1 MYHSTADR
9 ALVGSLIAQEIAMAV
24 PIACPHCGH
33 FVSISDEKYAATMG
47 KTAKCNKCGKPFLVQ
62 RAVAPTSAT
71 ANVHSSPAQAASQ
84 PAPRVQATPVVVQ
97 FAAPQVA
104 NQTPESAAGEKDV
117 WSANPSLWIGFRTYF
132 WCGLLS
138 LICLIVATLF
148 SGWALLGV
156 LWFIM
161 VVGIRV
167 LRIKAIHYHLT
178 SQRLRVAHGL
188 LSRKI
193 VEIELFRV
201 RDLTIEQGFIQR
213 LLTLGTVKAISTDED
228 AKTILLSGIKD
239 AMNVKENL
247 RRFVMESRKATGTR
261 DMDMAVVR

>member
-1 MYHSTADR
+1 
-9 ALVGSLIAQEIAMAV
+9 LAQEIAMAV

-33 FVSISDEKYAATMG
+33 FVSISDEKYAATVG
-47 KTAKCNKCGKPFLVQ
+47 KTAKCNKCGKPFFVQ
-62 RAVAPTSAT
+62 RAVAPTTAT
-71 ANVHSSPAQAASQ
+71 ANTHSSPAQATPQ
-84 PAPRVQATPVVVQ
+84 PAPMVQPAPVVVQ
-97 FAAPQVA
+97 FAAPQVVK
-104 NQTPESAAGEKDV
+104 QTPENDGGEKDI

-138 LICLIVATLF
+138 LLCMSAGAVF
-148 SGWALLGV
+148 SGWALLGI
-156 LWFIM
+156 LLFIGIA
-161 VVGIRV
+161 GIRV

-178 SQRLRVAHGL
+178 SQRLRVTHGL
-188 LSRKI
+188 VSRKI

-228 AKTILLSGIKD
+228 AKTIHLSGIKD